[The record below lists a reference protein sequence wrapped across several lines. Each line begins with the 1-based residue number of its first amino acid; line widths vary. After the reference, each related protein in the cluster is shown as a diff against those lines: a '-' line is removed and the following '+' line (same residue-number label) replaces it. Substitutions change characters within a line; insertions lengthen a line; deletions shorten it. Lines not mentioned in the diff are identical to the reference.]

1 MKKNQIKLDSKI
13 IISKPLDYFDY
24 CKLQINS
31 IFVFSDSGS
40 ISEEAYIMNFKA
52 LNLRDT
58 HERHEAMEITSA
70 PLISFLKN
78 TNLKFVENLITNKKV
93 LEKLEEYEVENVS
106 TKVTNIVSSYI
117 ENINTFK
124 YLK

>member
-1 MKKNQIKLDSKI
+1 
-13 IISKPLDYFDY
+13 
-24 CKLQINS
+24 
-31 IFVFSDSGS
+31 
-40 ISEEAYIMNFKA
+40 MNFKA

-58 HERHEAMEITSA
+58 HERHEAMEIASA
-70 PLISFLKN
+70 PMISFSKN
-78 TNLKFVENLITNKKV
+78 TNLKLIENLMRNKKT
-93 LEKLEEYEVENVS
+93 LDKLEEYEVENVS